1 MIAPMEGL
9 ETAYYLEVEVDD
21 RPGVLS
27 QVAAI
32 FGEHAV
38 SIRSMEQEGLG
49 AEARLIFITHSARER
64 DLQATLTSLAGL
76 EAVRSV
82 GSMLRVVGD

>member
-1 MIAPMEGL
+1 MA
-9 ETAYYLEVEVDD
+9 
-21 RPGVLS
+21 S
-27 QVAAI
+27 I

-38 SIRSMEQEGLG
+38 SIRSMEQEGLD
-49 AEARLIFITHSARER
+49 AEARLIFITHAARER
-64 DLQATLTSLAGL
+64 DLQATLAGLAGL